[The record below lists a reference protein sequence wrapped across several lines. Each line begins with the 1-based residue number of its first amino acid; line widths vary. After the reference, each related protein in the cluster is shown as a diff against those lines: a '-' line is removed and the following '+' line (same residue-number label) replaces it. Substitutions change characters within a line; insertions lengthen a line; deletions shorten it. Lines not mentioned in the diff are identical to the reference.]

1 MYLSSSASA
10 TYLGSQT
17 MVVKCGVYRS
27 ENAGE
32 DWIDISEGLP
42 SRFGFPLAVHP
53 HDGDTIY
60 VIPEE
65 SDECRLVPGG
75 ALCIYRSKNRGDTWE
90 VLTDSLPQV
99 HAFQNVMRAAM
110 TTDVCDPP
118 GVYVGTQGSHIL
130 ASRDAGDHWTLLF
143 NWLPPVYS
151 LQAAVIDR

>member
-1 MYLSSSASA
+1 MI
-10 TYLGSQT
+10 GSI
-17 MVVKCGVYRS
+17 V
-27 ENAGE
+27 
-32 DWIDISEGLP
+32 SEGLP

-65 SDECRLVPGG
+65 SDERRLVPDG

-99 HAFQNVMRAAM
+99 HAFQNVLRAAM
-110 TTDVCDPP
+110 TTDACDPP
-118 GVYVGTQGSHIL
+118 GVYVGTQGGHIL

-143 NWLPPVYS
+143 KLVAARLFAAGGSHRPLAVAAR
-151 LQAAVIDR
+151 QAARGGVPRSSA

>member
-1 MYLSSSASA
+1 VAQYGRTALPRHTRDQAGATARSA
-10 TYLGSQT
+10 
-17 MVVKCGVYRS
+17 
-27 ENAGE
+27 
-32 DWIDISEGLP
+32 GLP
-42 SRFGFPLAVHP
+42 PNNDGLMVGFPLAVHP

-75 ALCIYRSKNRGDTWE
+75 ALCLYRSKNRGDTWE
-90 VLTDSLPQV
+90 VLTDGLPQV
-99 HAFQNVMRAAM
+99 HAFQNVLWTSM
-110 TTDVCDPP
+110 TNDACDSP
-118 GVYVGTQGSHIL
+118 GVYVGTQGRHIL

>member
-1 MYLSSSASA
+1 
-10 TYLGSQT
+10 

-27 ENAGE
+27 ENAGD

-53 HDGDTIY
+53 HDSDTIY

-65 SDECRLVPGG
+65 SDECRLAPGG

-90 VLTDSLPQV
+90 VLTDGPPQV
-99 HAFQNVMRAAM
+99 HAFQNVLRAAM
-110 TTDVCDPP
+110 TTDACDPP
-118 GVYVGTQGSHIL
+118 GVSVGTQGGHIL

-143 NWLPPVYS
+143 NWLQPVYS
-151 LQAAVIDR
+151 LQVAVIDR